1 MNLVLNRNT
10 VVRKG
15 SLLGYGDVLSG
26 NHEHAVIEV
35 DALNLAQ
42 DLQFCTVRILELRG
56 RYFRTG
62 RCNRCATHRR
72 DRTSSDCSRYP

>member
-1 MNLVLNRNT
+1 MNLVFNRNT

-15 SLLGYGDVLSG
+15 SLFGYGDVLSG

-42 DLQFCTVRILELRG
+42 DLQFCTVRILELCG
-56 RYFRTG
+56 RYFRAG

-72 DRTSSDCSRYP
+72 DRTNSDRSRHP